1 MNLPEF
7 AVRRPTT
14 VFMLFGVVL
23 LFGILGLSRLPVDLM
38 PAFEVPM
45 VSVVTLYPGAGSEDI
60 ESNVT
65 EVLEDALSTISG
77 VEHIDSVSQTGLSA
91 VMVQFTWGTDLNEAS
106 SDVRDVLD
114 MLSTQLP
121 DDIEKPMLMK
131 MSSTDIPILMFGVTA
146 EESFDSLRYIMTKQI
161 ADPLKAVPGVASVMV
176 LGGPEREIQV
186 RIDPGK
192 LEAMDIPLSQ
202 VTQVLAAENV
212 DIPVGSVKLGWTE
225 YSVRVPGRL
234 VDVDQLDGIVVG
246 QSRDGKLIHLGDVA
260 EVRDSFA
267 EQEMKARAD
276 RVPGVV
282 FFVSKQS
289 GSNSVTVAKA
299 ALKRLD
305 ELKAELPPDIKLF
318 TFFDT
323 SDYIGRALRN
333 LRQALMY
340 GALGVVAVVLLFLR
354 RIRSTVVIGL
364 TIPAALLASL
374 FVMYVAGYSIN
385 MVSLMSLAIAI
396 GMVVDAAIVVLE
408 NVTRHV
414 EAGERVT
421 EASMFAPAEI
431 AQAITASTLTTI
443 VVFLPML
450 FITNITGILFKQMAL
465 VVIVSIS
472 MSLFAAL
479 TLTPAL
485 SSTLMRGSFDGGEK
499 KRRSAFFRRGEEVFK
514 RLEERYAGLLSSA
527 LNHRKRTVW
536 IAVGVFAVSMAMLG
550 LVKTEFFPSPDSGE
564 IEMTVELAPGTRL
577 DRTMEVLGQIEDF
590 IVREVPEREY
600 LWSYAGATG
609 SGYAVIQG
617 EKEGSQVG
625 RVGVQLV
632 DKELRKRSSDE
643 VAEDIRKFTKSI
655 PAVVTLSI
663 RTGSSMA
670 QFMGM
675 SGTPL
680 SIQIKGENLQQIE
693 QVAVQIRDAVRAVE
707 GAVDVDLDIGD
718 PKPEFHVVIDRE
730 RAAALGLNTYTI
742 ASALRSEIYGAEATK
757 LRQGGDQW
765 GIVVRVPE
773 GDRSSVEDILA
784 LPVPSVTGQM
794 VRLSS
799 VAEVELATGPTEI
812 KRRDQERVVRVEGR
826 VLNRPLGQ
834 VSGDVRKA
842 IDQMEFPKGVAVQ
855 FGGDVEQQAQSF
867 HDLGLLLLLAVAL
880 VYMVMAA
887 QFENLT
893 DPFVVMF
900 SIPFAFVGVIW
911 AFVITNTT
919 LSMTSFL
926 AVIML
931 MGIVVNN
938 AIVLVDYTN
947 IMRKRGMRLEEAVLI
962 SGRRRLR
969 PVLMTAL
976 TTIFGML
983 PLALMRSS
991 GSEVWRPLGIAM
1003 VGGLLVSTMV
1013 TLVLVPTLYT
1023 IFEARLR
1030 RNARW
1035 SR

>member
-1 MNLPEF
+1 
-7 AVRRPTT
+7 
-14 VFMLFGVVL
+14 
-23 LFGILGLSRLPVDLM
+23 
-38 PAFEVPM
+38 
-45 VSVVTLYPGAGSEDI
+45 
-60 ESNVT
+60 
-65 EVLEDALSTISG
+65 
-77 VEHIDSVSQTGLSA
+77 
-91 VMVQFTWGTDLNEAS
+91 
-106 SDVRDVLD
+106 
-114 MLSTQLP
+114 
-121 DDIEKPMLMK
+121 
-131 MSSTDIPILMFGVTA
+131 
-146 EESFDSLRYIMTKQI
+146 
-161 ADPLKAVPGVASVMV
+161 
-176 LGGPEREIQV
+176 
-186 RIDPGK
+186 
-192 LEAMDIPLSQ
+192 
-202 VTQVLAAENV
+202 
-212 DIPVGSVKLGWTE
+212 
-225 YSVRVPGRL
+225 
-234 VDVDQLDGIVVG
+234 
-246 QSRDGKLIHLGDVA
+246 
-260 EVRDSFA
+260 
-267 EQEMKARAD
+267 
-276 RVPGVV
+276 
-282 FFVSKQS
+282 
-289 GSNSVTVAKA
+289 
-299 ALKRLD
+299 
-305 ELKAELPPDIKLF
+305 
-318 TFFDT
+318 
-323 SDYIGRALRN
+323 
-333 LRQALMY
+333 
-340 GALGVVAVVLLFLR
+340 
-354 RIRSTVVIGL
+354 
-364 TIPAALLASL
+364 
-374 FVMYVAGYSIN
+374 
-385 MVSLMSLAIAI
+385 
-396 GMVVDAAIVVLE
+396 
-408 NVTRHV
+408 
-414 EAGERVT
+414 
-421 EASMFAPAEI
+421 
-431 AQAITASTLTTI
+431 
-443 VVFLPML
+443 
-450 FITNITGILFKQMAL
+450 
-465 VVIVSIS
+465 
-472 MSLFAAL
+472 
-479 TLTPAL
+479 
-485 SSTLMRGSFDGGEK
+485 
-499 KRRSAFFRRGEEVFK
+499 
-514 RLEERYAGLLSSA
+514 
-527 LNHRKRTVW
+527 
-536 IAVGVFAVSMAMLG
+536 
-550 LVKTEFFPSPDSGE
+550 
-564 IEMTVELAPGTRL
+564 
-577 DRTMEVLGQIEDF
+577 
-590 IVREVPEREY
+590 
-600 LWSYAGATG
+600 
-609 SGYAVIQG
+609 
-617 EKEGSQVG
+617 
-625 RVGVQLV
+625 
-632 DKELRKRSSDE
+632 
-643 VAEDIRKFTKSI
+643 
-655 PAVVTLSI
+655 
-663 RTGSSMA
+663 
-670 QFMGM
+670 M

>member
-1 MNLPEF
+1 MNLPEL
-7 AVRRPTT
+7 AVRRPIT

-23 LFGILGLSRLPVDLM
+23 LFGVLALTRLPVDLM

-45 VSVVTLYPGAGSEDI
+45 ISVVTLYPGAGSEDI

-77 VEHIDSVSQTGLSA
+77 VEHVDSVSQTGLSA
-91 VMVQFTWGTDLNEAS
+91 VMVQFAWGTDLTEAS

-121 DDIEKPMLMK
+121 DDVEKPMLMK

-146 EESFDSLRYIMTKQI
+146 KENFDSLRYIMTKQI
-161 ADPLKAVPGVASVMV
+161 ADPLKAVPGVAQVTV

-186 RIDPGK
+186 RVDPGK
-192 LEAMDIPLSQ
+192 LEALGIPLTQ
-202 VTQVLAAENV
+202 VSQVLAAENV

-234 VDVDQLDGIVVG
+234 TDVDQINDIVIG
-246 QSRDGKLIHLGDVA
+246 QSRGKLIHLRDVA

-267 EQEMKARAD
+267 EQQMKARCD
-276 RVPGVV
+276 KVPGVV

-289 GSNSVTVAKA
+289 GVNSVTVAKA
-299 ALKRLD
+299 ALKRLK
-305 ELKAELPPDIKLF
+305 ELETTLPPDIQLF

-354 RIRSTVVIGL
+354 RFRSTVVIGL
-364 TIPAALLASL
+364 TIPASLLASL

-396 GMVVDAAIVVLE
+396 GMVVDAAVVVLE

-414 EAGERVT
+414 ESGERVT

-431 AQAITASTLTTI
+431 GQAITASTLTTV

-465 VVIVSIS
+465 VVIVAIS

-485 SSTLMRGSFDGGEK
+485 SSTLMRSSFDGGKRK
-499 KRRSAFFRRGEEVFK
+499 KQSAFFRRGEEIFG
-514 RLEERYAGLLSSA
+514 RLEERYASLLSGA
-527 LNHRKRTVW
+527 LNHRKRTVL
-536 IAVGVFAVSMAMLG
+536 ISVGVFAVSMAMLG

-590 IVREVPEREY
+590 IEREIPEREY
-600 LWSYAGATG
+600 LWTYAGATG
-609 SGYAVIQG
+609 SGYAVVQG
-617 EKEGSQVG
+617 QKEGSQVG
-625 RVGVQLV
+625 RAGVQLV
-632 DKELRKRSSDE
+632 DKELRKRSSDQ
-643 VAEDIRKFTKSI
+643 VAEEIRKFTKSI
-655 PAVVTLSI
+655 PAVVKLSI
-663 RTGSSMA
+663 QTGGSMA

-680 SIQIKGENLQQIE
+680 SIQVKGKDIQQIE
-693 QVAVQIRDAVRAVE
+693 QVGVQIRDAVRNVD
-707 GAVDVDLDIGD
+707 GAVDVELDIGD
-718 PKPEFHVVIDRE
+718 PKPEFHVIIDRE
-730 RAAALGLNTYTI
+730 RAAALGLNTYTV
-742 ASALRSEIYGAEATK
+742 ASALRTQIYGAEATK

-765 GIVVRVPE
+765 KVVLRVPTS
-773 GDRSSVEDILA
+773 DRSSVEDVLA
-784 LPVPSVTGQM
+784 LPVPSVSGQM

-799 VAEVELATGPTEI
+799 VADVELASGPTEI
-812 KRRDQERVVRVEGR
+812 KRRDQERVVRIEGHI
-826 VLNRPLGQ
+826 LNRPLGE
-834 VSGDVRKA
+834 VSADVRKA
-842 IDQMEFPKGVAVQ
+842 IDQMEFPKGVTIEL
-855 FGGDVEQQAQSF
+855 GGDVEQQAESF
-867 HDLGLLLLLAVAL
+867 RDLGMLLLLSIVL
-880 VYMVMAA
+880 VYMVMAS
-887 QFENLT
+887 QFENLI

-926 AVIML
+926 ALIML

-947 IMRKRGMRLEEAVLI
+947 IMRKRGMGLEEAVLV

-969 PVLMTAL
+969 PVLMTAF

-983 PLALMRSS
+983 PLALMRAS
-991 GSEVWRPLGIAM
+991 GSEVWRPLGVAM

>member
-7 AVRRPTT
+7 AVRRPIT
-14 VFMLFGVVL
+14 VFMLFGAVL
-23 LFGILGLSRLPVDLM
+23 LFGVLGLTRLPVDLM
-38 PAFEVPM
+38 PAFEMPM

-65 EVLEDALSTISG
+65 EVLEDALATISG

-91 VMVQFTWGTDLNEAS
+91 IMVQFAWGTDLNEAT
-106 SDVRDVLD
+106 SDVRDALD

-131 MSSTDIPILMFGVTA
+131 MSSTDIPILMFGITA
-146 EESFDSLRYIMTKQI
+146 TESFDGLRHIVTKQI
-161 ADPLKAVPGVASVMV
+161 ADPLKAVPGVAAVMV

-192 LEAMDIPLSQ
+192 LEAMGIPLSQ

-212 DIPVGSVKLGWTE
+212 DIPVGSVKLGWTD

-234 VDVDQLDGIVVG
+234 ADVDQLNDIVVG
-246 QSRDGKLIHLGDVA
+246 QSMGKLIHLRDVA
-260 EVRDSFA
+260 EVKDGFA

-276 RVPGVV
+276 KVPGIV

-289 GSNSVTVAKA
+289 GANSVTVSKA
-299 ALKRLD
+299 ALQKLD
-305 ELKAELPPDIKLF
+305 QIKTELPPDVHLF

-333 LRQALMY
+333 LRQALLY

-354 RIRSTVVIGL
+354 RFRSTVVIGL

-374 FVMYVAGYSIN
+374 FVMYIAGYSIN

-396 GMVVDAAIVVLE
+396 GMVVDAAVVVLE
-408 NVTRHV
+408 NITRHV
-414 EAGERVT
+414 ESGERVT

-431 AQAITASTLTTI
+431 GQAITASTLTTV

-450 FITNITGILFKQMAL
+450 FITNITGLLFKQMAI
-465 VVIVSIS
+465 VVIVSIA

-485 SSTLMRGSFDGGEK
+485 SSTLMRSSFDGGRK
-499 KRRSAFFRRGEEVFK
+499 KKQSKFFLKGEEVFK
-514 RLEERYAGLLSSA
+514 RLEERYASVLAGA
-527 LNHRKRTVW
+527 LEHRKRTVW
-536 IAVGVFAVSMAMLG
+536 IAIGVFAITMAMLG

-590 IVREVPEREY
+590 IEREVPEREY

-632 DKELRKRSSDE
+632 DKELRKRSSDQ
-643 VAEDIRKFTKSI
+643 VAEEIRKFTKGV
-655 PAVVTLSI
+655 PAITKLSI

-680 SIQIKGENLQQIE
+680 SIEIRGEDIQQIE
-693 QVAVQIRDAVRAVE
+693 QVGVEIRDAVRKVD
-707 GAVDVDLDIGD
+707 GAVDVELDIGD
-718 PKPEFHVVIDRE
+718 PKPEFHIIIDRE

-742 ASALRSEIYGAEATK
+742 ASALRSEIYGAQATK
-757 LRQGGDQW
+757 LRQGGDQ
-765 GIVVRVPE
+765 GDIVVRVPE
-773 GDRSSVEDILA
+773 GDRESVEDIMA
-784 LPVPSVTGQM
+784 LPVPSLSGKM

-799 VAEVELATGPTEI
+799 VANVELASGPTEI
-812 KRRDQERVVRVEGR
+812 KRRDQERIVRVQGHI
-826 VLNRPLGQ
+826 LNRPLGE
-834 VSGDVRKA
+834 VAADVRKA
-842 IDQMEFPKGVAVQ
+842 IDGMQFPEGVAVQ
-855 FGGDVEQQAQSF
+855 FGGDVEQQAESF
-867 HDLGLLLLLAVAL
+867 RDLGMLLLLAIVL

-887 QFENLT
+887 QFENLI

-900 SIPFAFVGVIW
+900 SVPFAFVGVIW
-911 AFVITNTT
+911 AFLITNTT

-926 AVIML
+926 ALVML

-947 IMRKRGMRLEEAVLI
+947 IMRKRGMGLEEAVLT

-969 PVLMTAL
+969 PVLMTAF

-983 PLALMRSS
+983 PLALMRAS
-991 GSEVWRPLGIAM
+991 GSEVWRPLGVAM
-1003 VGGLLVSTMV
+1003 VGGLLVSTLV

-1023 IFEARLR
+1023 IFEARIT